1 MSMSAGSSMELIAV
15 NPRFAYFRAF
25 SSGTA
30 RIAAWAYSHRSLC
43 PVLMSEVVPKFRN
56 TLFASAQYSS
66 MPLNQGAY
74 GTFQISWTSLPAAQS
89 FTTRVLW
96 MLALSSMTANF
107 SAGGVWQTS
116 PLRNAKNYCEL
127 NDLSSNSKCSLP
139 FCAEMPPTQATQFI

>member
-1 MSMSAGSSMELIAV
+1 MELIAV

-30 RIAAWAYSHRSLC
+30 RIAAWAYSHKSRWL
-43 PVLMSEVVPKFRN
+43 VLMRDFVPMCLN

-96 MLALSSMTANF
+96 MLALYNMIANF

-127 NDLSSNSKCSLP
+127 NDFSSNSKCSLP
-139 FCAEMPPTQATQFI
+139 FYAEIPPTQATQFI